1 MAFAIMDGRS
11 RFWQWDLGQKL
22 VVYDDTCGQVH
33 FCNGTTEC
41 ALVRTI
47 YTLEDGTRVVDVPD
61 IILQT
66 AKPFTAYLYRVDADS
81 RETMRSYRFEVA
93 ARSKPA
99 DYGYVEPE
107 GEGGSTAGGGLTTA
121 QINLLDSLFSAI
133 PWTTG
138 TAGALADSLIASL
151 RATSSGSGSS
161 GGGDTP
167 DAGETDNITQSGNTL
182 IITSLATAPT
192 QSGSVLTIA

>member
-1 MAFAIMDGRS
+1 MAFAIIGGRS
-11 RFWQWDLGQKL
+11 RFWQWDVGQKL

-66 AKPFTAYLYRVDADS
+66 AKPFTAYLYRVDEDS

-107 GEGGSTAGGGLTTA
+107 GEGGNAGGLSVEAAALLLTILRNGVYTSD
-121 QINLLDSLFSAI
+121 QSANI
-133 PWTTG
+133 ATLE
-138 TAGALADSLIASL
+138 AALAA
-151 RATSSGSGSS
+151 
-161 GGGDTP
+161 GGDVP
-167 DAGETDNITQSGNTL
+167 DDPVVPDLPEADVSQTGSILSIVSGVTATQNGNV
-182 IITSLATAPT
+182 LA
-192 QSGSVLTIA
+192 IA